1 MCIRDRARDV
11 ANFERKDS
19 ARMKKKT
26 MWIITML
33 GLCLVLYTIV
43 VSRME
48 SSTNVIFGGAEDAF
62 VRTDSMNFTDLSA
75 TETPEPT
82 VDIWPKLT
90 TDDFEKNHCLW
101 MVIEN
106 SLLSS
111 AYKPDIAKISRTRYM
126 MYSTEYMDEL
136 DAFLDAIEDA
146 GFEYFIGAAFREYSF
161 QTHLFNSKA
170 SQIAYEMGLSADYLD
185 PKYQEAVEKA
195 KTIVM
200 YPGSSEHQLGVAID
214 IFDQNRSR
222 LVYSEMNQ
230 ELFAW
235 LDEHCAEYGFIKRYP
250 TRKLLLTGWD
260 EPWHYRYVGKEVATF
275 IMENG
280 LCYEEFYGHYF
291 PDFEY

>member
-1 MCIRDRARDV
+1 
-11 ANFERKDS
+11 
-19 ARMKKKT
+19 MKKKT

-101 MVIEN
+101 MVREN

-126 MYSTEYMDEL
+126 MYSTEYMAEL

-214 IFDQNRSR
+214 IFDENRSR

-230 ELFAW
+230 ELYAW
-235 LDEHCAEYGFIKRYP
+235 LDKHCAEYGFIKRYP

>member
-1 MCIRDRARDV
+1 
-11 ANFERKDS
+11 
-19 ARMKKKT
+19 MKKKT

-101 MVIEN
+101 MVREN

-185 PKYQEAVEKA
+185 PQYQEAVEKA

-214 IFDQNRSR
+214 IFDQNRSK

>member
-1 MCIRDRARDV
+1 
-11 ANFERKDS
+11 
-19 ARMKKKT
+19 MKKKT

-75 TETPEPT
+75 TETSEPT
-82 VDIWPKLT
+82 VDLWPKLT

-101 MVIEN
+101 MVREN

-136 DAFLDAIEDA
+136 DAFLDVIDDA

-222 LVYSEMNQ
+222 LVYSEMNH

>member
-1 MCIRDRARDV
+1 
-11 ANFERKDS
+11 
-19 ARMKKKT
+19 MKKKT

-101 MVIEN
+101 MVREN

-126 MYSTEYMDEL
+126 MYSTEYMAEL

-170 SQIAYEMGLSADYLD
+170 SQIAYEMGLSSDYLD

-214 IFDQNRSR
+214 IFDENRSR

-230 ELFAW
+230 ELYAW

>member
-1 MCIRDRARDV
+1 
-11 ANFERKDS
+11 
-19 ARMKKKT
+19 MKKKT

-101 MVIEN
+101 MVREN

-260 EPWHYRYVGKEVATF
+260 EPWHYRYVDKEVATF

>member
-1 MCIRDRARDV
+1 
-11 ANFERKDS
+11 
-19 ARMKKKT
+19 MKKKT

-101 MVIEN
+101 MVREN

-126 MYSTEYMDEL
+126 MYSTEYMAEL

-200 YPGSSEHQLGVAID
+200 YPGRADLENIAVGNGVGLVQNRVEPAADALAVVNTDAAVLIDKDAQEPASGLTD
-214 IFDQNRSR
+214 IFNVPKAAAF
-222 LVYSEMNQ
+222 L
-230 ELFAW
+230 
-235 LDEHCAEYGFIKRYP
+235 LDH
-250 TRKLLLTGWD
+250 
-260 EPWHYRYVGKEVATF
+260 
-275 IMENG
+275 G
-280 LCYEEFYGHYF
+280 LCKLRDLVCDLTHIPLTFNLPGRSIAGAKVS
-291 PDFEY
+291 

>member
-1 MCIRDRARDV
+1 
-11 ANFERKDS
+11 
-19 ARMKKKT
+19 MKKKT

-101 MVIEN
+101 MVREN

-230 ELFAW
+230 ELYAW

>member
-1 MCIRDRARDV
+1 
-11 ANFERKDS
+11 
-19 ARMKKKT
+19 MKKKT

-101 MVIEN
+101 MVREN

-170 SQIAYEMGLSADYLD
+170 SQIAYEMGLSAGYLD

>member
-1 MCIRDRARDV
+1 
-11 ANFERKDS
+11 
-19 ARMKKKT
+19 MKKKT
-26 MWIITML
+26 MWIITVL

-48 SSTNVIFGGAEDAF
+48 SSTSVIFGGAEDAF

-101 MVIEN
+101 MVREN

-214 IFDQNRSR
+214 IFDENRSR

-230 ELFAW
+230 ELYAW

>member
-1 MCIRDRARDV
+1 
-11 ANFERKDS
+11 
-19 ARMKKKT
+19 MKKKT

-101 MVIEN
+101 MVREN

-111 AYKPDIAKISRTRYM
+111 AYKPDISKISRTRYM

>member
-1 MCIRDRARDV
+1 
-11 ANFERKDS
+11 
-19 ARMKKKT
+19 MKKKT

-101 MVIEN
+101 MVREN

-222 LVYSEMNQ
+222 LAYSEMNQ

>member
-1 MCIRDRARDV
+1 
-11 ANFERKDS
+11 
-19 ARMKKKT
+19 MKKKT

-101 MVIEN
+101 MVREN

-136 DAFLDAIEDA
+136 DAVLDAIEDA

>member
-1 MCIRDRARDV
+1 
-11 ANFERKDS
+11 
-19 ARMKKKT
+19 MKKKT

-48 SSTNVIFGGAEDAF
+48 SSTSVIFGGAEDAF

-101 MVIEN
+101 MVREN

-111 AYKPDIAKISRTRYM
+111 AYKPDIAKISRTCYM
-126 MYSTEYMDEL
+126 MYSTEYMAEL

>member
-1 MCIRDRARDV
+1 
-11 ANFERKDS
+11 
-19 ARMKKKT
+19 MKKKT

-48 SSTNVIFGGAEDAF
+48 SSTSVIFGGAEDAF

-90 TDDFEKNHCLW
+90 TDDFEENHCLW
-101 MVIEN
+101 MVREN

-126 MYSTEYMDEL
+126 MYSTEYMAEL
-136 DAFLDAIEDA
+136 DEFLDAIEDA

-214 IFDQNRSR
+214 IYDQNRSR

-230 ELFAW
+230 ELYAW
-235 LDEHCAEYGFIKRYP
+235 LDEHCGEYGFIKRYP

>member
-1 MCIRDRARDV
+1 
-11 ANFERKDS
+11 
-19 ARMKKKT
+19 MKKKT

-90 TDDFEKNHCLW
+90 TDDFEENHCLW
-101 MVIEN
+101 MVREN

-126 MYSTEYMDEL
+126 MYSTEYMAEL

-170 SQIAYEMGLSADYLD
+170 SQIAYEMGLSDDYLD
-185 PKYQEAVEKA
+185 PQYQEAVEKA

-214 IFDQNRSR
+214 IFDENRSR

-230 ELFAW
+230 ELYAW

>member
-1 MCIRDRARDV
+1 
-11 ANFERKDS
+11 
-19 ARMKKKT
+19 MKKKT

-101 MVIEN
+101 MVREN

-126 MYSTEYMDEL
+126 MYSTEYMAEL

-146 GFEYFIGAAFREYSF
+146 GFEYFIGAAFREYSL

-170 SQIAYEMGLSADYLD
+170 SQIAYEMGLSADYLA

-214 IFDQNRSR
+214 IFDENRSR

-230 ELFAW
+230 ELYAW

>member
-1 MCIRDRARDV
+1 
-11 ANFERKDS
+11 
-19 ARMKKKT
+19 MKKKT

-101 MVIEN
+101 MVREN

-260 EPWHYRYVGKEVATF
+260 EPWHYRYVGQEVATF

>member
-1 MCIRDRARDV
+1 
-11 ANFERKDS
+11 
-19 ARMKKKT
+19 MKKKT

-62 VRTDSMNFTDLSA
+62 VRTDSMNYTDLSA

-101 MVIEN
+101 MVREN

-126 MYSTEYMDEL
+126 MYSTEYMAEL

-214 IFDQNRSR
+214 IFDENRSR

-230 ELFAW
+230 ELYAW

>member
-1 MCIRDRARDV
+1 
-11 ANFERKDS
+11 
-19 ARMKKKT
+19 MKKKT

-90 TDDFEKNHCLW
+90 IDDFEENHCLW
-101 MVIEN
+101 MVREN

>member
-1 MCIRDRARDV
+1 
-11 ANFERKDS
+11 
-19 ARMKKKT
+19 MKKKT

-48 SSTNVIFGGAEDAF
+48 SSTSVIFGGAEDAF
-62 VRTDSMNFTDLSA
+62 VKTDSMNFTDLSA

-101 MVIEN
+101 MVREN

-126 MYSTEYMDEL
+126 MYSTEYMAEL

-230 ELFAW
+230 ELYAW